1 MMRFVMRPV
10 VSSLLIA
17 SIVAS
22 LSCGSSTSPSS
33 GSSGGGSNVTQT
45 FTATINN
52 FPWVANGSI
61 KATFTPATTN
71 VSAASLNI
79 VAQDSPLVQTLGF
92 TVSPALPGTSLST
105 GTYQV
110 GTTGTTAIFTDVLG
124 TTYQAGLNT
133 GSGSVTLA
141 TFNPTTKVATG
152 TFNFVLTQT
161 NGVATRVVNN
171 GTFSVNF
178 Q

>member
-1 MMRFVMRPV
+1 MRSVAWF
-10 VSSLLIA
+10 LFIA
-17 SIVAS
+17 SVVAS
-22 LSCGSSTSPSS
+22 VCCGSSTSPS
-33 GSSGGGSNVTQT
+33 GSSGSGPNSTQT

-52 FPWVANGSI
+52 SPWVANGSI
-61 KATFTPATTN
+61 KATFTPVTTN
-71 VSAASLNI
+71 VSASSLNI

-92 TVSPALPGTSLST
+92 AVGPTLPGTPLTT

-110 GTTGTTAIFTDVLG
+110 GTTATNAIFTDVIG
-124 TTYQAGLNT
+124 TTYQAGLNV
-133 GSGSVTLA
+133 GSGSVTISSLN
-141 TFNPTTKVATG
+141 TTTKVATG

-161 NGVATRVVNN
+161 NGVATRVVSN

>member
-1 MMRFVMRPV
+1 MMLFVRPV
-10 VSSLLIA
+10 VWFLLIA
-17 SIVAS
+17 SVVS
-22 LSCGSSTSPSS
+22 LSCGSATGPSPGS
-33 GSSGGGSNVTQT
+33 GSNSPQT

-71 VSAASLNI
+71 ASAASLNI
-79 VAQDSPLVQTLGF
+79 VAQDSPLVQTLSVTAGP
-92 TVSPALPGTSLST
+92 TVPGTPLTT

-110 GTTGTTAIFTDVLG
+110 GTSATNALFTDVIG
-124 TTYQAGLNT
+124 TTYQAGLT
-133 GSGSVTLA
+133 VGVGSGSVTISSLN
-141 TFNPTTKVATG
+141 TTTKVATG